1 MADRAALFTGAC
13 YCGLFALPFQ
23 TAFATFLMLGDPT
36 PRLAVLPLFLLGA
49 LLFLAA
55 RLLLE
60 RGVAVPVLAVTA
72 VLLTGVGLAAVV
84 RLSFL
89 PGPAS
94 AAFAVF
100 LVLASAGISLYAV
113 FQPVTVSRLLVQSDV
128 LTLCTLWACLLEAA
142 GALTAGDLL
151 FFLAGVLGNLAC
163 LLALRTFGGN
173 REVVYGSL
181 IRGGLL
187 SLGLLAVIAG
197 ALVLFVRLFAGAS
210 RTALGVLLDGAAA
223 LGRGVWGAFDRFFHW
238 LASLFPAPDVGPV
251 QPPEQIGETGGAGTD
266 LTPVQVDP
274 GLLWALGIALAAAV
288 LLLAVVLLVRA
299 RRVRLRRAAAPRR
312 GSRAAAVRAEGALRR
327 RLDELLFRLRFRLAF
342 ALRRSSP
349 TGLLVWLERWGARH
363 HAPRGRGETHRAY
376 LGRLSALPGPAEDGA
391 LPPALKAL
399 ADCLDGQYFAGRR
412 TPLPAGAAAAIRRG
426 FSRRPAGEP
435 EKA

>member
-1 MADRAALFTGAC
+1 MADRASLFTGAC

-23 TAFATFLMLGDPT
+23 AAFATFLMRGDPT
-36 PRLAVLPLFLLGA
+36 PRLAVVPLFLLGA

-72 VLLTGVGLAAVV
+72 VLLTGAGLAAVL

-100 LVLASAGISLYAV
+100 LALAAAVLSLYTA
-113 FQPVTVSRLLVQSDV
+113 FQPVTVPRLLVQSDV
-128 LTLCTLWACLLEAA
+128 LVLCALWACLLETA
-142 GALTAGDLL
+142 GSLTAGDLL

-266 LTPVQVDP
+266 LTQVQVDP

-312 GSRAAAVRAEGALRR
+312 DSRAAAVRAEGALRR

-363 HAPRGRGETHRAY
+363 HAPRGRGETYRAY

-435 EKA
+435 EKT

>member
-1 MADRAALFTGAC
+1 MADRASLFTGAC

-23 TAFATFLMLGDPT
+23 AAFSTFLMRGDPT

-60 RGVAVPVLAVTA
+60 RGAAVPVLAA
-72 VLLTGVGLAAVV
+72 VSAALTGAGLAAVL
-84 RLSFL
+84 RLSVL
-89 PGPAS
+89 PG
-94 AAFAVF
+94 AAADIFAVF
-100 LVLASAGISLYAV
+100 LVLAAAGIALYTA
-113 FQPVTVSRLLVQSDV
+113 FQPVTVPRLLVQSDV
-128 LTLCTLWACLLEAA
+128 LALCALWACLLEAA

-151 FFLAGVLGNLAC
+151 PFLAGVLGNLAC

-223 LGRGVWGAFDRFFHW
+223 LGRGVWGAFDRFFQW

-251 QPPEQIGETGGAGTD
+251 QPPEQIGGGGGADSD

-274 GLLWALGIALAAAV
+274 GLLWALGIALAAAD
-288 LLLAVVLLVRA
+288 LWLAVVLLVRA

-363 HAPRGRGETHRAY
+363 HAPRGRGETYRAY

-435 EKA
+435 EKT

>member
-23 TAFATFLMLGDPT
+23 TAFATFLMRGDPT

-288 LLLAVVLLVRA
+288 LVLAVVLLVRA

-363 HAPRGRGETHRAY
+363 HAPRGRGETYRAY

>member
-1 MADRAALFTGAC
+1 MADRASLFTGAC

-23 TAFATFLMLGDPT
+23 AAFSTFLMRGDPT

-60 RGVAVPVLAVTA
+60 RGAAVPVLAA
-72 VLLTGVGLAAVV
+72 VSAALTGAGLAAVL

-100 LVLASAGISLYAV
+100 LVLAAAGIALYTA
-113 FQPVTVSRLLVQSDV
+113 FQPVTVPRLLVQSDV
-128 LTLCTLWACLLEAA
+128 LALCALWACLLEAA

-151 FFLAGVLGNLAC
+151 PFLAGVLGNLAC

-173 REVVYGSL
+173 WEVVYGSL

-223 LGRGVWGAFDRFFHW
+223 LGRGVWGAFDRFFQW

-251 QPPEQIGETGGAGTD
+251 QPPEQIGGGGGADSD

-363 HAPRGRGETHRAY
+363 HAPRGRGETYRAY

-435 EKA
+435 EKT

>member
-1 MADRAALFTGAC
+1 MADRASLFTGAC

-23 TAFATFLMLGDPT
+23 AAFATFLMRGDPT

-60 RGVAVPVLAVTA
+60 RGAAVPVLAA
-72 VLLTGVGLAAVV
+72 VSAALTGAGLAAVL
-84 RLSFL
+84 RLSVL
-89 PGPAS
+89 PG
-94 AAFAVF
+94 AAADIFAVF
-100 LVLASAGISLYAV
+100 LVLAAAGIALYTA
-113 FQPVTVSRLLVQSDV
+113 FQPVTVPRLLVQSDV
-128 LTLCTLWACLLEAA
+128 LALCALWACLLEAA

-151 FFLAGVLGNLAC
+151 PFLAGVLGNLAC

-223 LGRGVWGAFDRFFHW
+223 LGRGVWGAFDRFFQW

-251 QPPEQIGETGGAGTD
+251 QPPEQIGGGGGADSD

-363 HAPRGRGETHRAY
+363 HAPRGRGETYRAY

-435 EKA
+435 EKT

>member
-1 MADRAALFTGAC
+1 MADRASLFTGAC

-23 TAFATFLMLGDPT
+23 AAFSTFLMRGDPT

-60 RGVAVPVLAVTA
+60 RGAAVPVLAA
-72 VLLTGVGLAAVV
+72 VSAALTGAGLAAVL
-84 RLSFL
+84 RLSVL
-89 PGPAS
+89 PG
-94 AAFAVF
+94 AAADIFAVF
-100 LVLASAGISLYAV
+100 LVLAAAGIALYTA
-113 FQPVTVSRLLVQSDV
+113 FQPVTVPRLLVQSDV
-128 LTLCTLWACLLEAA
+128 LALCALWACLLEAA

-151 FFLAGVLGNLAC
+151 PFLAGVLGNLAC

-223 LGRGVWGAFDRFFHW
+223 LGRGVWGAFDRFFQW

-251 QPPEQIGETGGAGTD
+251 QPPEQIGGGGGADSD

-363 HAPRGRGETHRAY
+363 HAPRGRGETYRAY

-435 EKA
+435 EKT

>member
-1 MADRAALFTGAC
+1 M
-13 YCGLFALPFQ
+13 
-23 TAFATFLMLGDPT
+23 
-36 PRLAVLPLFLLGA
+36 
-49 LLFLAA
+49 
-55 RLLLE
+55 
-60 RGVAVPVLAVTA
+60 AVPVLAVTA

-312 GSRAAAVRAEGALRR
+312 DSRAAAVRAEGALRR

>member
-1 MADRAALFTGAC
+1 M
-13 YCGLFALPFQ
+13 
-23 TAFATFLMLGDPT
+23 
-36 PRLAVLPLFLLGA
+36 
-49 LLFLAA
+49 
-55 RLLLE
+55 
-60 RGVAVPVLAVTA
+60 
-72 VLLTGVGLAAVV
+72 
-84 RLSFL
+84 
-89 PGPAS
+89 
-94 AAFAVF
+94 
-100 LVLASAGISLYAV
+100 
-113 FQPVTVSRLLVQSDV
+113 
-128 LTLCTLWACLLEAA
+128 
-142 GALTAGDLL
+142 
-151 FFLAGVLGNLAC
+151 
-163 LLALRTFGGN
+163 
-173 REVVYGSL
+173 
-181 IRGGLL
+181 
-187 SLGLLAVIAG
+187 
-197 ALVLFVRLFAGAS
+197 
-210 RTALGVLLDGAAA
+210 
-223 LGRGVWGAFDRFFHW
+223 WGAFDRFFHW

-363 HAPRGRGETHRAY
+363 HAPRGRGETYRAY

-435 EKA
+435 EKT

>member
-1 MADRAALFTGAC
+1 MADRASLFTGAC

-23 TAFATFLMLGDPT
+23 AAFATFLMRGDPT
-36 PRLAVLPLFLLGA
+36 PRLAVVPLFLLGA
-49 LLFLAA
+49 LLFLTA

-72 VLLTGVGLAAVV
+72 VLLTGAGLAGVV

-435 EKA
+435 EKT

>member
-1 MADRAALFTGAC
+1 MADRASLFTGAC

-23 TAFATFLMLGDPT
+23 AAFATFLMRGGPT
-36 PRLAVLPLFLLGA
+36 PRLAVVPLFLLGA

-60 RGVAVPVLAVTA
+60 RGAAVPVLAA
-72 VLLTGVGLAAVV
+72 VSAALTGAGLAAVL
-84 RLSFL
+84 RLSVL
-89 PGPAS
+89 PG
-94 AAFAVF
+94 AAADIFAVF
-100 LVLASAGISLYAV
+100 LVLAAAGIALYTA
-113 FQPVTVSRLLVQSDV
+113 FQPVTVPRLLVQSDV
-128 LTLCTLWACLLEAA
+128 LALCALWACLLEAA

-151 FFLAGVLGNLAC
+151 PFLAGVLGNLAC

-223 LGRGVWGAFDRFFHW
+223 LGRGVWGAFDRFFQW

-251 QPPEQIGETGGAGTD
+251 QPPEQIGGGGGADSD

-363 HAPRGRGETHRAY
+363 HAPRGRGETYRAY

-435 EKA
+435 EKT

>member
-1 MADRAALFTGAC
+1 MADRASLFTGAC

-23 TAFATFLMLGDPT
+23 AAFATFLMRGDPT
-36 PRLAVLPLFLLGA
+36 PRLAVVPLFLLGA

-142 GALTAGDLL
+142 GSLTAGDLL
-151 FFLAGVLGNLAC
+151 PFLAGVLGNLAC

-312 GSRAAAVRAEGALRR
+312 DSRAAAVRAEGALRR

-363 HAPRGRGETHRAY
+363 HAPRGRGETYRAY